1 MVSISSITIPIATPH
16 THTHEGGIQEAF
28 CLLTACLISFA
39 QRLSRALE
47 IKEHSGCIEM
57 KTCAAKLRLSRVL
70 QTRPSHVMTL
80 GATLVRVRERE
91 RNGNAH
97 GLLMIKRT
105 EC

>member
-1 MVSISSITIPIATPH
+1 MVSISSITIPIATP
-16 THTHEGGIQEAF
+16 HTHEGGIQEAF

-39 QRLSRALE
+39 QRLSLALE

-80 GATLVRVRERE
+80 GATLVRERERE

-97 GLLMIKRT
+97 GLLMKKRT